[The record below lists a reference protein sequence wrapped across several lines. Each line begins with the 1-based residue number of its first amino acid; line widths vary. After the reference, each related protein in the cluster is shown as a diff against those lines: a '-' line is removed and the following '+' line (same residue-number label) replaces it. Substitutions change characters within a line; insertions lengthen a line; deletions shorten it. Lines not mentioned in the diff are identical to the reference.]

1 MSHHYKIPAVNEL
14 TFGLVADWRVYK
26 QKVGDDVQVGK
37 QETQAWQVASIF
49 PGPRVNYS
57 KSINTRF

>member
-37 QETQAWQVASIF
+37 QETQA
-49 PGPRVNYS
+49 
-57 KSINTRF
+57 